1 MKRHTSHCTAEEK
14 LSATDTIDDGE
25 HDTRRDQEDH
35 VLDGGRIE
43 VGIAWYIT

>member
-1 MKRHTSHCTAEEK
+1 MKRHTSHRTAEEK